1 MPEIPT
7 PGEDR
12 TQILPVTP
20 EARAAAVDTAVE
32 HPAEAP
38 VEPAGEAFRCPRCE
52 TEYEG
57 EGADACPA
65 CGTLRV
71 EAACATHPDR
81 AAKGRCVICGRPVC
95 EDCNSGDRDAF
106 VCEDHRTVTMIQG
119 WAQVY
124 STHGEIEAQLVQQN
138 LRAEGIDSQIFS
150 QKDHMYPVDLGEL
163 SIVRVMVPAW
173 EYGAALRVIHDHMD
187 TEGEVVFACPSC
199 GEAYETGAEVCA
211 SCGAPLA

>member
-7 PGEDR
+7 QGDDR
-12 TQILPVTP
+12 TQILP
-20 EARAAAVDTAVE
+20 A
-32 HPAEAP
+32 
-38 VEPAGEAFRCPRCE
+38 AGEAPEAPGDGFRCAHCE

-57 EGADACPA
+57 ADGCPA

-71 EAACATHPDR
+71 ETACETHPDR
-81 AAKGRCVICGRPVC
+81 EAKGRCVICGRALC
-95 EDCNSGDRDAF
+95 DRCSSGSGDAYL
-106 VCEDHRTVTMIQG
+106 CEDHRNVRMIQG

-124 STHGEIEAQLVQQN
+124 STHGEIEAQLVQEN

-150 QKDHMYPVDLGEL
+150 QKDHIYPVDLGEL
-163 SIVRVMVPAW
+163 SIVRVMVPVW
-173 EYGAALRVIHDHMD
+173 EYGAALDTIRDHMD

-199 GEAYETGAEVCA
+199 GEAYEPGAETCA